1 VSSFVYDMN
10 KLLLGDDV
18 AQMSRCPDAGNRS
31 RCYHDEYY
39 QLGVLRVTSTLRSS
53 CGRGSGSRGSIIATM
68 SGTPHG
74 VFSRLFPRLPLASSN
89 VVSRC

>member
-1 VSSFVYDMN
+1 MCAMSKWSSGGVVLLSTAFVFSFSRFTIPICKGLEAMGGGGESREKPGQRNVTVSSFVYDMS

-39 QLGVLRVTSTLRSS
+39 
-53 CGRGSGSRGSIIATM
+53 
-68 SGTPHG
+68 
-74 VFSRLFPRLPLASSN
+74 
-89 VVSRC
+89 